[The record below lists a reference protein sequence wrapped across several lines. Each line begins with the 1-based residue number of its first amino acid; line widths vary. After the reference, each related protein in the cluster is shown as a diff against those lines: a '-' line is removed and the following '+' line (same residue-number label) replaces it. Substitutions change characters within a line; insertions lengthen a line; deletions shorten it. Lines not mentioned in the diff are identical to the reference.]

1 LSCLSVTVRR
11 RDCAWTVLHARSAWI
26 CLEADRCSAA
36 ALCVRRCTRCSL
48 SSSFSSRFCATQIGS
63 RAVLIAW
70 TAALQVRHSHDFS
83 CTMLFV
89 SFSLSVC
96 ALIIFSMSY
105 LPGFFLPGK
114 VRGGG
119 PARLR
124 YISS

>member
-1 LSCLSVTVRR
+1 VRGRSSTPVPPGSVLRLTV
-11 RDCAWTVLHARSAWI
+11 AVPPRSA
-26 CLEADRCSAA
+26 CDGARGAA
-36 ALCVRRCTRCSL
+36 FLRHSPRDS
-48 SSSFSSRFCATQIGS
+48 
-63 RAVLIAW
+63 
-70 TAALQVRHSHDFS
+70 ALQVRHSHDFS